1 MLDLIPLHRSKNSF
15 RSGVQW
21 AWDATSLD
29 IAQAC
34 GRKYYYSL
42 ILGIK
47 PKAVSVHL
55 LFGGI
60 YASALE
66 HFYKYRA
73 EGDSIELATIKVVRE
88 ALVGSW
94 VYETDAEGNPV
105 LDEAGNR
112 RGSPAVF
119 DDPKKTRVA
128 LIRTIVWYIEQFAVE
143 TEDGLRTYHL
153 QNGKPAVELSF
164 TLEFKADMFYCGHL
178 DRVVQMGEQL
188 YVMDQKTT
196 GGTVGPYYFSNFE
209 MSNQMSGYALAG
221 QVVLGSP
228 ISGVIIDAAQIAVN
242 FTRFE
247 RGITPRSKDR
257 LDEWLTQTIRFLDY
271 FQALSA
277 EAGEDESR
285 WPMNLTAC
293 GNYGGCEYRLLC
305 SRSPKVR
312 KTYLASDFRA
322 HNWDPI
328 KSR

>member
-1 MLDLIPLHRSKNSF
+1 MLDFPFHHRSKKSF
-15 RSGVQW
+15 KDGVQW

-29 IAQAC
+29 TAQAC
-34 GRKYYYSL
+34 ARKYYYSL

-47 PKAVSVHL
+47 PREQSVHL

-60 YASALE
+60 YAKALE

-73 EGDSIELATIKVVRE
+73 DGDSIEAALIKIVRE
-88 ALVGSW
+88 ALQASW
-94 VYETDAEGNPV
+94 VYETDAEGNPCFD
-105 LDEAGNR
+105 DEGNR
-112 RGSPAVF
+112 RGRPASF

-128 LIRTIVWYIEQFAVE
+128 LIRTIVWYVEQFAIE
-143 TEDGLRTYHL
+143 TEDGIRTYHL

-164 TLEFKADMFYCGHL
+164 TLELTSSIFYCGHL
-178 DRVVQMGEQL
+178 DRVVSMGDQL

-196 GGTVGPYYFSNFE
+196 GGTVGPYYFSSFD
-209 MSNQMSGYALAG
+209 MSNQMSGYAVAG
-221 QVVLGSP
+221 QMVLKSP
-228 ISGVIIDAAQIAVN
+228 ISGVIIDAAQIAIN

-257 LDEWLTQTIRFLDY
+257 LDEWLSNTISFIDY
-271 FQALSA
+271 FQSLSA
-277 EAGEDESR
+277 DAGEEESR

-293 GNYGGCEYRLLC
+293 GNYGGCPFRLLC

-312 KTYLASDFRA
+312 PNYLKSDYVP

-328 KSR
+328 EAR

>member
-1 MLDLIPLHRSKNSF
+1 MLDLIPLHRTKRSF
-15 RSGVQW
+15 KDGVQW

-29 IAQAC
+29 LAQAC

-47 PKAVSVHL
+47 PKDVSVHL

-60 YASALE
+60 YAKALE

-73 EGDSIELATIKVVRE
+73 EGSSIEEATVKVVRE
-88 ALVGSW
+88 ALIGSW
-94 VYETDAEGNPV
+94 VYATDEAGNPV
-105 LDEAGNR
+105 YDEAGNR
-112 RGSPAVF
+112 RGHPAVF

-128 LIRTIVWYIEQFAVE
+128 LIRTIIWYIEQFGVE
-143 TEDGLRTYHL
+143 TSDGLTTYIL

-164 TLEFKADMFYCGHL
+164 TLEFSENVAYCGHL
-178 DRVVQMGEQL
+178 DRVVRMGEQL

-221 QVVLGSP
+221 QTVLKSP
-228 ISGVIIDAAQIAVN
+228 IAGVIIDAAQIAVN

-277 EAGEDESR
+277 DAGEDESK

-293 GNYGGCEYRLLC
+293 GNYGGCQFRLLC

-312 KTYLASDFRA
+312 KTYLASEFRQ

-328 KSR
+328 EAR